1 MDVRNRVLAHA
12 KTLST
17 VSDIAYSSDLLPAE
31 LMEMLDDRAFKITFE
46 QARIHYRTSLLE
58 TLLNKGTG
66 TQLLE
71 LWLRALPENAKREAR
86 HPREVKDEE
95 DDFPDDIV
103 IMLTDA

>member
-1 MDVRNRVLAHA
+1 MEVGEKVLVYAE
-12 KTLST
+12 TLPT
-17 VSDIAYSSDLLPAE
+17 ISDIAYASELLPVE
-31 LMEMLDDRAFKITFE
+31 LTEMFNNREFKITFE
-46 QARIHYRTSLLE
+46 QARTRYRASLFE

-71 LWLRALPENAKREAR
+71 LWLRALPESAKREAR

-95 DDFPDDIV
+95 DDFPDDII